1 MLSKTQ
7 DQTVK
12 VGKRQ
17 NIPDCANARP
27 PEKAASAF
35 SADIDPDDDMTLG
48 PEALLAASQK
58 LLAINRGEAD
68 PDERDAL
75 YNARVYMPDKLFSER
90 ILLDATKS
98 IRGAVRRAARQ
109 RNLSGI
115 SAGQFDDL
123 LEGLIIGNPL
133 SSPIEEI
140 NPMHIV
146 EQNRRITRMG
156 PGGIASDD
164 QITEEAQ
171 AVHPSTF
178 GFLSP
183 LETPES
189 ERAGIDL
196 RLSLGARI
204 GTDGKI
210 YQKFRNRR
218 TGKYQ
223 WLSPADL
230 RGKVIGL
237 PQ

>member
-98 IRGAVRRAARQ
+98 IRGAVRRAA
-109 RNLSGI
+109 
-115 SAGQFDDL
+115 
-123 LEGLIIGNPL
+123 
-133 SSPIEEI
+133 
-140 NPMHIV
+140 
-146 EQNRRITRMG
+146 
-156 PGGIASDD
+156 
-164 QITEEAQ
+164 
-171 AVHPSTF
+171 
-178 GFLSP
+178 
-183 LETPES
+183 
-189 ERAGIDL
+189 
-196 RLSLGARI
+196 
-204 GTDGKI
+204 
-210 YQKFRNRR
+210 
-218 TGKYQ
+218 
-223 WLSPADL
+223 
-230 RGKVIGL
+230 
-237 PQ
+237 